1 MKLNLELNTLRSIMR
16 DFYAV
21 TKVRSSIYDGNYQK
35 ILSYPDEHTPICSIM
50 HGRADTL
57 AHCKYSNL
65 RAFKQCEKE
74 KGTIVYT
81 CHLGLSEVV
90 APLWDNNI
98 IIGYIMFGQL
108 TCSPPPGNL
117 LENIREKCNQYNLQI
132 DNLEE
137 IISQISYRNNEEL
150 HSLARLMEACT
161 YYIMHH
167 EIVRLNRNVLF

>member
-1 MKLNLELNTLRSIMR
+1 MR

-74 KGTIVYT
+74 KGT
-81 CHLGLSEVV
+81 
-90 APLWDNNI
+90 
-98 IIGYIMFGQL
+98 YIPVISV
-108 TCSPPPGNL
+108 SPKSL
-117 LENIREKCNQYNLQI
+117 LLYGI
-132 DNLEE
+132 
-137 IISQISYRNNEEL
+137 
-150 HSLARLMEACT
+150 T
-161 YYIMHH
+161 T
-167 EIVRLNRNVLF
+167 

>member
-1 MKLNLELNTLRSIMR
+1 MKLNLELNALKGIMR

-21 TKVRSSIYDGNYQK
+21 TQVRSSIYDGNYQK
-35 ILSYPDEHTPICSIM
+35 ILSYPAEHTPICSIM
-50 HGRADTL
+50 HDRADTH

-90 APLWDNNI
+90 APLWDNNV

-108 TCSPPPGNL
+108 TCSPPPGICWRIFAKNVTNTICRL
-117 LENIREKCNQYNLQI
+117 ITWKKSFPRFHTATMKSYVPLQG
-132 DNLEE
+132 
-137 IISQISYRNNEEL
+137 
-150 HSLARLMEACT
+150 
-161 YYIMHH
+161 
-167 EIVRLNRNVLF
+167 

>member
-1 MKLNLELNTLRSIMR
+1 MR

-74 KGTIVYT
+74 KGTIHCIY
-81 CHLGLSEVV
+81 LSSRS
-90 APLWDNNI
+90 LRSR
-98 IIGYIMFGQL
+98 
-108 TCSPPPGNL
+108 CSFMG
-117 LENIREKCNQYNLQI
+117 
-132 DNLEE
+132 
-137 IISQISYRNNEEL
+137 
-150 HSLARLMEACT
+150 
-161 YYIMHH
+161 
-167 EIVRLNRNVLF
+167 

>member
-1 MKLNLELNTLRSIMR
+1 MKLNLELNTLKSVMR

-21 TKVRSSIYDGNYQK
+21 TKVRSSTYDGNYQK
-35 ILSYPDEHTPICSIM
+35 ILSYPDAHTPICSIM

-117 LENIREKCNQYNLQI
+117 LENIRENVIN
-132 DNLEE
+132 
-137 IISQISYRNNEEL
+137 IIYKLITLKRLFRRFRTAIMKSY
-150 HSLARLMEACT
+150 
-161 YYIMHH
+161 IPWQD
-167 EIVRLNRNVLF
+167 